1 MCFILRLRTLIV
13 RKISAD
19 YTDSSQKRKNEEQD
33 QRKIYCIEYGPSVVK
48 YIEDLRETDADYVN
62 EITFGEDFTLTYN
75 DNGKIYNGTYKY
87 VWGKGVISLDSLDD
101 VNIYYERGVLT
112 VESSGGVWLIFHYK
126 RAK

>member
-1 MCFILRLRTLIV
+1 MLTALIALSLAGCS
-13 RKISAD
+13 KKDISG
-19 YTDSSQKRKNEEQD
+19 KWE
-33 QRKIYCIEYGPSVVK
+33 IYCIEYGPSVIK

-62 EITFGEDFTLTYN
+62 EITFGEDFTVTYN

-87 VWGKGVISLDSLDD
+87 VSGKGVISLDSLDD
-101 VNIYYERGVLT
+101 VNIYYGRGVLT